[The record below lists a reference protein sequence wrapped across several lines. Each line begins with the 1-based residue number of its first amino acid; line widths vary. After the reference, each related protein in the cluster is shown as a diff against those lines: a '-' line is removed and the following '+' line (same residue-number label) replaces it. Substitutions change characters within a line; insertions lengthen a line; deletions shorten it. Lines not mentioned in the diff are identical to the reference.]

1 LATLQDRA
9 RPPAPARYDAVV
21 EGHLTRA
28 RRRIR
33 TLDATAGCLGLLAGT
48 MAYVLALVLLDR
60 WLVLSPVARQL
71 ALGGYLL
78 AALLYIV
85 FGLVLPLT
93 RRINPYFAARHL
105 EEVVP
110 EAKNSVVNW
119 LDLHGQPL
127 PPAIRGAVGQRAA
140 RDVARADLE
149 RAISGRRAAWLGGI
163 TTALFLALLVAMAVL
178 GARPFFSL
186 FGRALVPF
194 REGMILTRT
203 QLTLLEPQGGDAT
216 VPVGRSVHFA
226 VDVSGRVPEPGKPDS
241 LKLLFHYQQGDPFE
255 ERALEREED
264 SRWGTT
270 LPAFQV
276 QNGFWYKVTGGD
288 AETAEYRVQVRA
300 TPLIERFD
308 VNYHF
313 RPYFARTD
321 LATNDPN
328 LRAHRGTELTLT
340 AHTNRTVRP
349 RDSRLEIELAEKGPG
364 PKPTGE
370 VGPADRAVASP
381 QTEPVKTRKP
391 VAAEPVPDDPQA
403 LRFRFVLDEDG
414 KYHIWFT
421 STDGEQNTNPT
432 GYSIQALR
440 DYAPQVELKQPGE
453 DVTLPA
459 NDLLRLEGFASDD
472 IGVKSLTL
480 RMRVVDGPVLHAR
493 PYREGKSFQME
504 DKGYPKTLYYK
515 DFVELAGVKDE
526 GGKPVALR
534 PKMVLEYWL
543 EAADAC
549 DYPDPNVARTKSYK
563 VTIAEPDADAKK
575 QEKEREQ
582 AKEEQKKHDA
592 KQDEQLKQEEQQ
604 RKEEA
609 KQDREN
615 NQQKQDNP
623 NDKKE
628 QSRPQQGNKP
638 DDKQQ
643 QDKSQQG
650 NKPDDKPKEQKPDQK
665 PDKQDGDGGKKD
677 EKQQQAE
684 KLANAAKDEQRGQS
698 KDQPK
703 DSKGEKKD
711 EGKQEQKPNPGQCK
725 GCKDSN
731 GQEQSKPDAGQGKGA
746 GSKSGEQKPDAGQNK
761 DGGQGADKQD
771 KGTSKDQPGGKP
783 DAAQNKDGGQGQSQS
798 AKGEQK
804 GPQQGAPKPDAG
816 QGKDG
821 GAAQPGMQQPDTGQ
835 AKAGPPESTGNDK
848 QSAGAAK
855 AEPQSAPEGQSK
867 DGGSNA
873 AGNQEL
879 TGMGKDEG
887 KPAGGAEDKKGQDKP
902 APQQKEGSGV
912 AKAQPKEGETQQ
924 GSGQGDADRQET
936 RDAKPKDVERLTQ
949 QMNGDDAKKGAEA
962 FRKLQEVSQQAKDP
976 AARDAAHKSLDN
988 LARDLEKTSQEGK
1001 DPQTRAAATKALDD
1015 LKKSAAE
1022 SSPSAA
1028 KEGPKD
1034 QGPSSPQNGPP
1045 CAQCK
1050 GGPGGQKPGGG
1061 KPGGTN
1067 PGQGNPPQGEAKE
1080 GGNKTAEGG
1089 PSSAGQD
1096 KDGGGGRSGAQTHGG
1111 GGQPGDNTTPSAV
1124 QEDPQHDGPPDAKQQ
1139 AAGDL
1144 ILENLRKT
1152 LEELKKHP
1160 EELQKVLNRAGMD
1173 EKQLRDVE
1181 QYIEEKLPPPQQG
1194 GSLTNIGARPV
1205 ASGQGKDVEVKV
1217 GPRGQPPPGYRTTVP
1232 EFTRKLAEPED
1243 K

>member
-9 RPPAPARYDAVV
+9 RPPAPARYDALV
-21 EGHLTRA
+21 EAHLTRA

-33 TLDATAGCLGLLAGT
+33 TLDATTGCLGLLAGT
-48 MAYVLALVLLDR
+48 MAYVLVLVLCDR
-60 WLVLSPVARQL
+60 WLVLSPLTRQL
-71 ALGGYLL
+71 ALAGYGL

-105 EEVVP
+105 EDVVP

-140 RDVARADLE
+140 RDVARADME
-149 RAISGRRAAWLGGI
+149 RAISGRRAAWLGGV
-163 TTALFLALLVAMAVL
+163 TTTLFLALLVAMAVL

-186 FGRALVPF
+186 FGRAFVPF

-203 QLTLLEPQGGDAT
+203 QLALLEPQGGDAT
-216 VPVGRSVHFA
+216 VPVGRPVHVA
-226 VDVSGRVPEPGKPDS
+226 VDVSGRVPEPGKPDA
-241 LKLLFHYQQGDPFE
+241 LRLLFHYQQGDPYE

-276 QNGFWYKVTGGD
+276 QNGFWYKVAGGD
-288 AETAEYRVQVRA
+288 AETAEHRVQVRA
-300 TPLIERFD
+300 TPLIEKFD
-308 VNYHF
+308 VTYHF
-313 RPYFARTD
+313 RPYLARPD

-328 LRAHRGTELTLT
+328 LRAHRGTEVTLT

-349 RDSRLEIELAEKGPG
+349 RDSRLEIEPGVPVEKSARAE
-364 PKPTGE
+364 
-370 VGPADRAVASP
+370 
-381 QTEPVKTRKP
+381 TEPGKSKQL
-391 VAAEPVPDDPQA
+391 VAAEAVADDPQA

-414 KYHIWFT
+414 KYRIWFT
-421 STDGEQNTNPT
+421 SSDGEQNTNPT
-432 GYSIQALR
+432 AYTIQVLR
-440 DYAPQVELKQPGE
+440 DYPPQVELKKPGQ

-493 PYREGKSFQME
+493 PYREGKSFQLE
-504 DKGYPKTLYYK
+504 DKGYPKTLEYK

-526 GGKPVALR
+526 AGKPVALQ

-549 DYPDPNVARTKSYK
+549 DYPEPNVARSKAYK
-563 VTIAEPDADAKK
+563 VTIAEPDADTKK
-575 QEKEREQ
+575 QEKQREQ
-582 AKEEQKKHDA
+582 AKDEQKKHDA
-592 KQDEQLKQEEQQ
+592 KQDEKLKQEEQQ

-609 KQDREN
+609 KQNQEN
-615 NQQKQDNP
+615 SQQKQDNP
-623 NDKKE
+623 NDKKPE
-628 QSRPQQGNKP
+628 DKP
-638 DDKQQ
+638 
-643 QDKSQQG
+643 QQG
-650 NKPDDKPKEQKPDQK
+650 NKPDDKPKEQKPD
-665 PDKQDGDGGKKD
+665 KQGGDGDKKD

-684 KLANAAKDEQRGQS
+684 KLADAAKDEQRGHS

-711 EGKQEQKPNPGQCK
+711 EGKQEQKPNPGQSK
-725 GCKDSN
+725 GAKDNN
-731 GQEQSKPDAGQGKGA
+731 GQEQSKPDAGQAKDA
-746 GSKSGEQKPDAGQNK
+746 GSQSGEQKPDAGQAK

-771 KGTSKDQPGGKP
+771 KGTSKDQPGAKP

-798 AKGEQK
+798 AKGEDK
-804 GPQQGAPKPDAG
+804 GPRQGEPKPDAA
-816 QGKDG
+816 QNKEG

-835 AKAGPPESTGNDK
+835 AKAGPPDAPGNDK
-848 QSAGAAK
+848 QSAGQAK
-855 AEPQSAPEGQSK
+855 AEPQPSPEGNSK
-867 DGGSNA
+867 DRGNNA
-873 AGNQEL
+873 AGSQEQA
-879 TGMGKDEG
+879 GANKDEG
-887 KPAGGAEDKKGQDKP
+887 KTAGGADDKKGQDKP
-902 APQQKEGSGV
+902 APQPKEGSGV
-912 AKAQPKEGETQQ
+912 AKAQPKDGETQQ
-924 GSGQGDADRQET
+924 GAGQGEADRQET

-962 FRKLQEVSQQAKDP
+962 VRKLQEVSQQAKDP
-976 AARDAAHKSLDN
+976 AARDAAQKSLDN
-988 LARDLEKTSQEGK
+988 LARDLEKTSQQGK
-1001 DPQTRAAATKALDD
+1001 DPQTRAAAAKALDD

-1034 QGPSSPQNGPP
+1034 QDPSSPQNGPP

-1061 KPGGTN
+1061 KAGGTPGG
-1067 PGQGNPPQGEAKE
+1067 QGSAPQGESKD
-1080 GGNKTAEGG
+1080 GGNKTAQGG
-1089 PSSAGQD
+1089 PPTAGVD
-1096 KDGGGGRSGAQTHGG
+1096 KDGSDGRSSERVHGGGGREGG
-1111 GGQPGDNTTPSAV
+1111 DTTTPSA
-1124 QEDPQHDGPPDAKQQ
+1124 QQDDPLHDGPPDAKQQ

-1144 ILENLRKT
+1144 VLENLRKT

-1160 EELQKVLNRAGMD
+1160 EDLQKVLNRAGMND
-1173 EKQLRDVE
+1173 KQLHDVE
-1181 QYIEEKLPPPQQG
+1181 QYIDEKLPPPQG
-1194 GSLTNIGARPV
+1194 GRLTNIGARPV
-1205 ASGQGKDVEVKV
+1205 ASGQGKEVEVKV
-1217 GPRGQPPPGYRTTVP
+1217 GPRGQPPPGYRTSVP
-1232 EFTRKLAEPED
+1232 EFTRKVAEPED